1 MMSWS
6 NALRPGWRSLLAFR
20 GYSHLSA
27 LTGIMTYV
35 KLRPTSAS
43 SQEGS
48 IGPRECEVRVSIGVK
63 DFTTTARDTAQMK
76 HSKSETDVDSR
87 PSFQLC

>member
-1 MMSWS
+1 MS
-6 NALRPGWRSLLAFR
+6 AAPAGKCRVETIA
-20 GYSHLSA
+20 
-27 LTGIMTYV
+27 I
-35 KLRPTSAS
+35 

-76 HSKSETDVDSR
+76 HFEPETDVDARMSV
-87 PSFQLC
+87 QLC